1 MLRLTGMVAAVFTP
15 MRPDGSLHLDP
26 VGPIVDHLVGEG
38 VGGLFA
44 CGSTGEGPSLSTEE
58 RLATAAAY
66 VEAAAGRLPVVVH
79 VGHTSLAEAR
89 TLAAHAQ
96 QIGASAVAA
105 VAPYYFRPSSVE
117 NLVDCLAEITA
128 AAPELPFYYY
138 HIPGLTGV
146 RLDMLELLR
155 QAAERLPT
163 LAGIKY
169 TDATVDEFQTLLDFQ
184 DGRFDVLFGRDEMLL
199 SGLAAG
205 AGGAIGSTY
214 NFAAPLYGRLIQAFR
229 RGDLEV
235 ARRCQAQ
242 SVAMIRVLFRY
253 GAMPAFKATMHLIG
267 LDCGPPRLPKI
278 PLTPDELTMLQ
289 SDLESI
295 GFFTWARPQG

>member
-1 MLRLTGMVAAVFTP
+1 MLRLTGLVAAVFTP
-15 MRPDGSLHLDP
+15 MRTDGSLQLDP

-38 VGGLFA
+38 IGGLFA

-89 TLAAHAQ
+89 RMAAHAQ
-96 QIGASAVAA
+96 QIGAAAVSA

-138 HIPGLTGV
+138 HIPSLTGV
-146 RLDMLELLR
+146 RLDVLELLR
-155 QAAERLPT
+155 RAAERLPT

-169 TDATVDEFQTLLDFQ
+169 TDATVNEYQTLLEFQ
-184 DGRFDVLFGRDEMLL
+184 EGRFDVLFGRDEMLL

-214 NFAAPLYGRLIQAFR
+214 NFAAPLYTRLIRAFR
-229 RGDLEV
+229 QGNLEE
-235 ARRCQAQ
+235 ARQCQAR
-242 SVAMIRVLFRY
+242 SVAMIRVLLRY
-253 GAMPAFKATMHLIG
+253 GALPAFKTAMRLIG
-267 LDCGPPRLPKI
+267 LDCGPPRLPNVA
-278 PLTPDELTMLQ
+278 LTPDEEALLQ
-289 SDLESI
+289 NDLESI
-295 GFFTWARPQG
+295 GFFTWARPQA